1 MQDMNPEARSLI
13 GLARQARTPTAE
25 DKARVRAAIGLGVA
39 AAAVP
44 TGIAVA
50 TAKAGG
56 VAGLVGGFR
65 AVLSAALVAS
75 VSVGGGVYYW
85 RTMRPAAPRPV
96 EVAAPLATARPIAP
110 FVTPEPGLSTPLP
123 ETAAPS
129 RVGRPPAEARS
140 APSSAPLDPLLAEVT
155 LLRKAQRAWQGGKPQ
170 VALDLA
176 QRHAQA
182 YPHSQLAVE
191 RDAVR
196 VFALCALGRTA
207 EAQSLASE
215 LFARAPDSPLRT
227 SLEESCAG
235 AASSPK

>member
-56 VAGLVGGFR
+56 MAGLVGGFR

-85 RTMRPAAPRPV
+85 RTMRPAVPRPV
-96 EVAAPLATARPIAP
+96 EVRAPLATDRPAAA
-110 FVTPEPGLSTPLP
+110 FVTPEPALSTPLP
-123 ETAAPS
+123 GPAAPS
-129 RVGRPPAEARS
+129 AVGRPAEARL
-140 APSSAPLDPLLAEVT
+140 APSSAPPDPLLAEVT

-176 QRHAQA
+176 QRHAQT

-196 VFALCALGRTA
+196 VFALCALGRTV

-215 LFARAPDSPLRT
+215 LFARAPGSPLRT

>member
-1 MQDMNPEARSLI
+1 VQDMNPEARSLI

-56 VAGLVGGFR
+56 MAGLVGGFR
-65 AVLSAALVAS
+65 AVLSAALV
-75 VSVGGGVYYW
+75 
-85 RTMRPAAPRPV
+85 R
-96 EVAAPLATARPIAP
+96 APLATDRPAAA
-110 FVTPEPGLSTPLP
+110 FVTPEPALSTPLP
-123 ETAAPS
+123 GPAAPS
-129 RVGRPPAEARS
+129 AVGRPAEARL
-140 APSSAPLDPLLAEVT
+140 APSSAPPDPLLAEVT

-176 QRHAQA
+176 QRHAQT

-196 VFALCALGRTA
+196 VFALCALGRTV

-215 LFARAPDSPLRT
+215 LFARAPGSPLRT